1 MKCKVMQI
9 EQITVL
15 LGSFG
20 APTKPSGKEIQNLHL
35 ANNLFPVRSAAA
47 ALHTL
52 LCASSWEAEKRRTSL
67 AASYLVGMTAHE
79 KRNIYKYI

>member
-1 MKCKVMQI
+1 MQI

-15 LGSFG
+15 LGSFR

-47 ALHTL
+47 AQNMCLQL
-52 LCASSWEAEKRRTSL
+52 GGREEEDIPRSILFSRDDCP
-67 AASYLVGMTAHE
+67 
-79 KRNIYKYI
+79 